1 MSGSNLHDKMIDREK
16 SFHGVKSVAGNR
28 NGLHDSGESA
38 VCGRRDEKS
47 ADSGNGEKSDKMRL
61 QVYLAH
67 AGVASRR
74 ACEQFIADGRVTVN
88 GVCITEPGSKVSA
101 EDSVCV
107 DGKPVYIE
115 ETKRYILLHK
125 PAGYVCSL
133 SDEKGRAVAAD
144 LLKEAYSERLYN
156 VGRLDMY
163 SAGLIIFTNDGQFA
177 AEISH
182 PSAEIEKEYIVETSL
197 PVPPGLVEKFMHG
210 VRVDGVFYKCVTA
223 EQLGTRRVRV
233 VLIEGKNR
241 EIRHVFEYFGAAIK
255 RLTRMRIGSIENGGL
270 QAGQFRELTPSEVSS
285 LLRMAHRNKSGDS
298 DGSGKNGS
306 NNGSNRAASF
316 IHTKSR
322 SEK

>member
-1 MSGSNLHDKMIDREK
+1 MKQRMNDSNSRGNAK
-16 SFHGVKSVAGNR
+16 SYVKKSSAAVGDGKVGTVAGKK
-28 NGLHDSGESA
+28 GA
-38 VCGRRDEKS
+38 VTGVAGVAGD
-47 ADSGNGEKSDKMRL
+47 APDKMRL

-88 GVCITEPGSKVSA
+88 GVCITEPGSKVSTSD
-101 EDSVCV
+101 EVCV
-107 DGKPVYIE
+107 DGKRVAIE

-133 SDEKGRAVAAD
+133 ADEKGRAVAAD
-144 LLKEAYSERLYN
+144 LLKEKYSERLYN

-197 PVPPGLVEKFMHG
+197 PVPQGLVEKFMHG

-223 EQLGTRRVRV
+223 EQLGARRVRV

-241 EIRHVFEYFGAAIK
+241 EIQ
-255 RLTRMRIGSIENGGL
+255 IGRASC
-270 QAGQFRELTPSEVSS
+270 RERV
-285 LLRMAHRNKSGDS
+285 
-298 DGSGKNGS
+298 
-306 NNGSNRAASF
+306 
-316 IHTKSR
+316 
-322 SEK
+322 

>member
-1 MSGSNLHDKMIDREK
+1 MNDLNSQDN
-16 SFHGVKSVAGNR
+16 A
-28 NGLHDSGESA
+28 
-38 VCGRRDEKS
+38 
-47 ADSGNGEKSDKMRL
+47 KMRL

-88 GVCITEPGSKVSA
+88 GICITEPGNKVSA
-101 EDSVCV
+101 DDEVCV
-107 DGKPVYIE
+107 DGKRVTIE

-144 LLKEAYSERLYN
+144 LLKEKYNERLYN

-197 PVPPGLVEKFMHG
+197 PVPYGLVEKFTRG
-210 VRVDGVFYKCVTA
+210 IRVEGVFYKAVVA
-223 EQLGTRRVRV
+223 EQLGARRVRV

-241 EIRHVFEYFGAAIK
+241 EIRHVFEHFGAAIK
-255 RLTRMRIGSIENGGL
+255 RLTRMRIGNISNGGL
-270 QAGQFRELTPSEVSS
+270 QAGQFRELTPGEVRG
-285 LLRMAHRNKSGDS
+285 LLEQARKNKGLDS
-298 DGSGKNGS
+298 DAGGRASSYVTRRSS
-306 NNGSNRAASF
+306 NDNRD
-316 IHTKSR
+316 
-322 SEK
+322 